1 MDLAEHPEIAE
12 VEWIDNCFRVYKRRS
27 GLYSTVTKENRELLT
42 GLDQESTIRMTR
54 WYLKCEQ
61 DGSLEENSRIV
72 GDATVGGK
80 L

>member
-12 VEWIDNCFRVYKRRS
+12 VEWIDDCFRVYKRRS

>member
-1 MDLAEHPEIAE
+1 LAEHPEIAE

>member
-12 VEWIDNCFRVYKRRS
+12 YEWIDDCFRVYKRRT
-27 GLYSTVTKENRELLT
+27 GLYSTVTKEGRELLT
-42 GLDQESTIRMTR
+42 GLDTESTIRMTR
-54 WYLKCEQ
+54 FMLKCEQ
-61 DGSLEENSRIV
+61 DGTLEEHSRVI

>member
-1 MDLAEHPEIAE
+1 MAEHPEIAE
-12 VEWIDNCFRVYKRRS
+12 VEWIDDCFRVYKRRS

>member
-1 MDLAEHPEIAE
+1 MAEHPEIAE

>member
-12 VEWIDNCFRVYKRRS
+12 YEWIDDCFRVYKRRT
-27 GLYSTVTKENRELLT
+27 GLYSTVTKEGRELLT
-42 GLDQESTIRMTR
+42 GLDTESTIRMTR
-54 WYLKCEQ
+54 FMLKCEQ
-61 DGSLEENSRIV
+61 EGTLEEHSRVI

>member
-12 VEWIDNCFRVYKRRS
+12 CHWYDDTFRVYKRRS
-27 GLYSTVTKENRELLT
+27 GLYSSVTKEGRELLT
-42 GLDQESTIRMTR
+42 GLTEESIVHMTR

-61 DGSLEENSRIV
+61 DGTLEEHSRIV

>member
-12 VEWIDNCFRVYKRRS
+12 VNWIDNCFRIYKRRS
-27 GLYSTVTKENRELLT
+27 GLYSTVTKEGRELLT
-42 GLDQESTIRMTR
+42 GLTEESTIRMTR
-54 WYLKCEQ
+54 WYLKSEQ
-61 DGSLEENSRIV
+61 DGSLNEHSRII

>member
-1 MDLAEHPEIAE
+1 
-12 VEWIDNCFRVYKRRS
+12 
-27 GLYSTVTKENRELLT
+27 
-42 GLDQESTIRMTR
+42 MTR

>member
-12 VEWIDNCFRVYKRRS
+12 CHWYDDTFRVYKRRS
-27 GLYSTVTKENRELLT
+27 GLYSSVTKEGRELLT
-42 GLDQESTIRMTR
+42 GLTEESIVHMTR